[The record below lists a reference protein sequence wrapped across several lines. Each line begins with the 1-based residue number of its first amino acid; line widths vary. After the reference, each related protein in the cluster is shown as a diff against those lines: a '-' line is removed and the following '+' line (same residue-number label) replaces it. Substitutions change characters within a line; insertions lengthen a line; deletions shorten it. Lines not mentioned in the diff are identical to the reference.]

1 MNRPAPAAEA
11 LNALSTDYAPL
22 PGIPDEFVG
31 RDGAP
36 RACWQQF
43 LGLLGGSDI
52 ERAIAA
58 ANRHIRAMGISYR
71 VLGETSERT
80 WPMSHLPLLIDEG
93 EWTVIAAGVS
103 QRARLIEA
111 VLADVYGP
119 NRLVAEGVVPAAVV
133 AGSRDYLRP
142 MVGVTPPGGHWMHL
156 YAVDLG
162 RGPDGRWWVLSD
174 RAQAP
179 SGAGYLLENRLVM
192 SRAFPAIYR
201 NMNVERLAP
210 FFRAFRMALT
220 AAAERSQPRICLLTP
235 GPYSATYFEQ
245 AYLARYLGFTLV
257 EGNDIVVHEGRAHIR
272 TVAGL
277 KRADVLWRRVDGDYI
292 DPLELNGQ
300 SRLGVPGLVSAIRNG
315 HTVVS
320 NMPGAGFAESR
331 ALMAFMP
338 AIARHLLGEDLSMP
352 NIATWWC
359 GQPDAQARV
368 LANLD
373 SMAIAGAFDDA
384 LPDFGARQQL
394 LPADLGPSDRERLRR
409 DIEARGL
416 DFVGQEVVQL
426 STTPVWR
433 DGRPVPRPF
442 VLRVFAA
449 VTPDGWHV
457 MPGGFCRIADRTDAR
472 AVTMG
477 DGVQSADVWVLSS
490 RPVAMETL
498 LPASEEVKIRR
509 VLGNLP
515 SRAADNLFW
524 YGRYLERAEATLRV
538 VRCLC
543 ARSTEMDLSLGD
555 VSDSLRRLG
564 RQLRA
569 WGAVPAKDFEGSTL
583 DIARYA
589 LSSPDQYG
597 SVLSVVRMARGAA
610 AVIRERLSVDVWQL
624 LATLEERA
632 TLRPGDLE
640 NEAEAHERADLL
652 LRTLAALAGLGQ
664 ENTNRVAGW
673 RFLDMGRRIE
683 RAISTCRFARVF
695 AGEDATAD
703 DLDILLDLIDSQ
715 ITYRSRYLVGVALA
729 PVRDMVLLDPFNPRS
744 VCFQI
749 NQLDRHLGMLPV
761 LNNDGMPEQPKRLI
775 ARLATRVSTGVAE
788 ELDTASIFALEQ
800 KVMALAEAIAARYFL
815 QRPEATTSTFVSTLA

>member
-1 MNRPAPAAEA
+1 MNRPAPAAEV
-11 LNALSTDYAPL
+11 LNALATDYAPL
-22 PGIPDEFVG
+22 PDVPDEFVG
-31 RDGAP
+31 RDGALRP
-36 RACWQQF
+36 CWQQF
-43 LGLLGGSDI
+43 LGLLGGTDI
-52 ERAIAA
+52 ERSIAA

-71 VLGETSERT
+71 VHGEASERT

-93 EWTVIAAGVS
+93 EWKAISAGIA

-111 VLADVYGP
+111 LLADVYGP
-119 NRLVAEGVVPAAVV
+119 NRLVADGVLPAAVV

-142 MVGVTPPGGHWMHL
+142 MVGVTPPGGHWVHL
-156 YAVDLG
+156 YAADLG

-210 FFRAFRMALT
+210 FFRDFRMALNN
-220 AAAERSQPRICLLTP
+220 AAERSQPRICLLTP

-257 EGNDIVVHEGRAHIR
+257 EGNDLVVHEGRAHVR

-277 KRADVLWRRVDGDYI
+277 KRADVLWRRVDGDFV
-292 DPLELNGQ
+292 DPLELNGA
-300 SRLGVPGLVSAIRNG
+300 SRLGVPGLVSALRNG

-320 NMPGAGFAESR
+320 NMPGAGFVEAR
-331 ALMAFMP
+331 ALMAFIP
-338 AIARHLLGEDLSMP
+338 KIARHLFGEDLAMP

-359 GQPDAQARV
+359 GQTNAQSKV
-368 LANLD
+368 LDNLD
-373 SMAIAGAFDDA
+373 SMAVAGAFDDA
-384 LPDFGARQQL
+384 LSDFDTRQPL
-394 LPADLGPSDRERLRR
+394 LPADLASHERERLRR
-409 DIEARGL
+409 DIETRGL
-416 DFVGQEVVQL
+416 DFVGQEVVRL
-426 STTPVWR
+426 STTPVWQN
-433 DGRPVPRPF
+433 GRPVPRPF

-457 MPGGFCRIADRTDAR
+457 MPGGFCRISDRTDAR

-498 LPASEEVKIRR
+498 LPASEEVRIRR
-509 VLGNLP
+509 LMGNLP

-524 YGRYLERAEATLRV
+524 YGRYLERAEATSRV

-543 ARSTEMDLSLGD
+543 ARSTEMDLSFGD
-555 VSDSLRRLG
+555 VSASLRRLG
-564 RQLRA
+564 RQLKA
-569 WGAVPAKDFEGSTL
+569 WGAVSAKHAENGAL
-583 DIARYA
+583 DIARHA
-589 LSSPDQYG
+589 LSSLDNYG
-597 SVLSVVRMARGAA
+597 SVLSVARMARSAA
-610 AVIRERLSVDVWQL
+610 AVIRERLSIDAWQL
-624 LATLEERA
+624 LATLEDQA
-632 TLRPGDLE
+632 TLHPADLD
-640 NEAEAHERADLL
+640 NEAEAYEVADQL
-652 LRTLAALAGLGQ
+652 LRTLASLAGLGQ

-729 PVRDMVLLDPFNPRS
+729 PVRDMALLDPFNPRS

-761 LNNDGMPEQPKRLI
+761 LNNDGMPEEPKRLI
-775 ARLATRVSTGVAE
+775 ARLATRVSTGIAE
-788 ELDTASIFALEQ
+788 ELDTAGIFALEQ
-800 KVMALAEAIAARYFL
+800 KIMALAEAIAARYFL
-815 QRPEATTSTFVSTLA
+815 QRPEATASFAVSALA